1 MSAEASEQKP
11 VVDRSDHH
19 KHMDYV
25 QAVINRLAGNSFL
38 MKGWALTVS
47 SALLG
52 LAVSQ
57 NKPLLALVAAMPALA
72 FWVQDTYFLR
82 QERAFRAMFDDIAA
96 KRIPGFEI
104 RPTPYAKNQRWRIAW
119 SISLS
124 GFYGSI
130 IVVSV
135 LVWAT
140 LGLTTATATDKNGA
154 CTPLC
159 VQPAKTPPAVGGCR
173 GWESDSTVGS
183 VAFGSGEGGAEV
195 GCHLIEVVR

>member
-1 MSAEASEQKP
+1 MSGAPGEQTP
-11 VVDRSDHH
+11 VVSQLDHH

-52 LAVSQ
+52 LGVSGG
-57 NKPLLALVAAMPALA
+57 NSLLALVAALPAWA

-82 QERAFRAMFDDIAA
+82 QERAFRAMFDDIAE
-96 KRIPGFEI
+96 KRITGFEI
-104 RPTPYAKNQRWRIAW
+104 RPAKYAKLQSWRVAW
-119 SISLS
+119 SVSLVW
-124 GFYGSI
+124 FYGSI

-140 LGLTTATATDKNGA
+140 LAFTTMDKNHA
-154 CTPLC
+154 CPAPC
-159 VQPAKTPPAVGGCR
+159 VQRAETTHPAGT
-173 GWESDSTVGS
+173 
-183 VAFGSGEGGAEV
+183 
-195 GCHLIEVVR
+195 

>member
-1 MSAEASEQKP
+1 MVEQL
-11 VVDRSDHH
+11 DHH

-52 LAVSQ
+52 LAVSES
-57 NKPLLALVAAMPALA
+57 KPLLALVAAMPALA

-96 KRIPGFEI
+96 KRVPGFEI
-104 RPTPYAKNQRWRIAW
+104 RPAPYAKRQPWRMAW
-119 SISLS
+119 SISLA

-140 LGLTTATATDKNGA
+140 LALTAEADKDVA
-154 CTPLC
+154 CTAPCIQLT
-159 VQPAKTPPAVGGCR
+159 KTAP
-173 GWESDSTVGS
+173 
-183 VAFGSGEGGAEV
+183 EV
-195 GCHLIEVVR
+195 DG

>member
-1 MSAEASEQKP
+1 MVEQL
-11 VVDRSDHH
+11 DHH

-52 LAVSQ
+52 LAVSAS
-57 NKPLLALVAAMPALA
+57 KPLLALVAAMPALA

-82 QERAFRAMFDDIAA
+82 QERAFRAMFDDVVA
-96 KRIPGFEI
+96 KKIPGFQI
-104 RPTPYAKNQRWRIAW
+104 KPAPYAKRQSWRVAW
-119 SISLS
+119 SISLAA
-124 GFYGSI
+124 FYGSI

-140 LGLTTATATDKNGA
+140 LALTTEGDKNGA
-154 CTPLC
+154 CTAPCIQLT
-159 VQPAKTPPAVGGCR
+159 KTPP
-173 GWESDSTVGS
+173 
-183 VAFGSGEGGAEV
+183 EV
-195 GCHLIEVVR
+195 DG

>member
-1 MSAEASEQKP
+1 MSAEASEGKL
-11 VVDRSDHH
+11 VVERSDHH

-57 NKPLLALVAAMPALA
+57 SKPLMALIAAMPALA
-72 FWVQDTYFLR
+72 FWIQDTYFLR

-96 KRIPGFEI
+96 KEISGFEI
-104 RPTPYAKNQRWRIAW
+104 RPAPYAKRQRWRLAW

-140 LGLTTATATDKNGA
+140 FALTTGTATDKNGS
-154 CTPLC
+154 CTAPC
-159 VQPAKTPPAVGGCR
+159 VQPAKTPPAVG
-173 GWESDSTVGS
+173 S
-183 VAFGSGEGGAEV
+183 
-195 GCHLIEVVR
+195 